1 MFSPKP
7 NIPYKFVF
15 QDIKNNLVESHMIIT
30 FSEENNIYL
39 VEQCFGFTPYE
50 CYDTNNYRFVCYMDN
65 TIVLNSCII
74 LNAFVLDSEAQDKIN
89 SFDISKIYLEDELI
103 WSL

>member
-15 QDIKNNLVESHMIIT
+15 QEINNNLSVESNIIIT
-30 FSEENNIYL
+30 FTKENSIYL
-39 VEQCFGFTPYE
+39 VERCFGFTPYE
-50 CYDTNNYRFVCYMDN
+50 CYDDHDCRYVCYCCYMDN
-65 TIVLNSCII
+65 TIVLNSCIT
-74 LNAFVLDSEAQDKIN
+74 LNSL
-89 SFDISKIYLEDELI
+89 DISKIYLEEELI